1 MKTIAVANQKGGVGK
16 TTTAVNL
23 GTSLAAMGYKVLLV
37 DADPQGDLSS
47 YLGYTGAANSATLS
61 DLMEAVITDEPA
73 PEVVMHH
80 EEQVDFIPSDIGLS
94 DMEVRLVNV
103 MAHERILAQALEP
116 FKDKYDYCLIDCMP
130 SLGILTVASLVAADR
145 VLIPVQA
152 QHFALKGVVSLFK
165 SINQITRRIKPGL
178 EIDGIVLTMV
188 DRRTNLSKIK
198 QIYLVT
204 ATTIALACTLA
215 MPAFAANDPLATI
228 NALSDFV
235 FSAIKAIGAILLGFG
250 IVQIGLALKGHDASQ
265 RAQGF
270 MTFFGGVVIY
280 FAKDILDMILK

>member
-61 DLMEAVITDEPA
+61 DLMESVISDESA

-103 MAHERILAQALEP
+103 MAHERIMAQALEP

-152 QHFALKGVVSLFK
+152 QHFALKGVVSLIK
-165 SINQITRRIKPGL
+165 SINQITRRIKPEL

-188 DRRTNLSKIK
+188 DRRTNLSKDVCAALRNSYGYALK
-198 QIYLVT
+198 IYRT
-204 ATTIALACTLA
+204 EIPISTRIAESASSAHSVLSYDASGAASVAYKTLA
-215 MPAFAANDPLATI
+215 KEVVDNERVRQQHHTPLT
-228 NALSDFV
+228 
-235 FSAIKAIGAILLGFG
+235 
-250 IVQIGLALKGHDASQ
+250 
-265 RAQGF
+265 R
-270 MTFFGGVVIY
+270 
-280 FAKDILDMILK
+280 